1 MATFSLPNYIFG
13 SAHRQ
18 AEEECAL
25 AYKANGVYTGIT
37 HGELRTSVE
46 HFAKALAESGVHK
59 SEPVCLLAKNCPEW
73 VIADLGIMLAGGVSV
88 PIQTEFHEESMVHIL
103 GQTQASTLIVASEFL
118 IKILFIKDRLL
129 HVKRIIVFQPAHI
142 REVLDNGNSVP
153 VEHDFARLSE
163 EYHLQIEGFSEM
175 LMAGRDSL
183 CELYKRHFECDDPA
197 SIVYTSGTTGMPK
210 GVVLTHRNFISNI
223 QDVQDYVPVFQE
235 DVFLSILPL
244 SHVFERTGGCF
255 IPLSCGAAIYFADGP
270 KMLAQNFKEVQ
281 PTVFIGVPRIYE
293 KFYEAIQERVQ
304 SGFFLRK
311 WLFLKAFR
319 YLRNNHDLE
328 RNFMVAYRTP
338 LKRKIIDALVSR
350 KIRASFG
357 GRLRVA
363 IVGGA
368 KLSKRVSRFFHIF
381 GVNLL
386 EGYGLTETSP
396 IICCNRFDNAKL
408 GTVGLPL
415 RSVSVVLA
423 EDGEILVKGQNVM
436 KGYYQDERK
445 TREAFDSDGWF
456 QTGDIGRF
464 DASGFLTITGRKK
477 EIIITSGGKNIFPS
491 VLEHALVTGS
501 ELIAQAAVCGEG
513 KKFISAVIVPN
524 MRTVVRAAKSMGIP
538 RAVPHILLDYSLIR
552 ALFDEEIKHALAHC
566 ASYEQVKKFILVDE
580 QFTVENDLLTSTLKL
595 KRNNIFKHYQSEIEA
610 LYE

>member
-13 SAHRQ
+13 SAHWQ

-25 AYKANGVYTGIT
+25 AYKMNGAYVGIT

-46 HFAKALAESGVHK
+46 HCAKALGESGVHK
-59 SEPVCLLAKNCPEW
+59 GEPVCLLAKNCPEW

-88 PIQTEFHEESMVHIL
+88 PIQTEFHSASIVHIL
-103 GQTQASTLIVASEFL
+103 EQTRASTLILSSDFL
-118 IKILFIKDRLL
+118 IKILFIKEQLL
-129 HVKRIIVFQPAHI
+129 YLKRIIVFQHAHI

-163 EYHLQIEGFSEM
+163 EYGLSIQGFPEM
-175 LMAGRDSL
+175 LLAGRDSPR
-183 CELYKRHFECDDPA
+183 ELYKRHFGCDDPA
-197 SIVYTSGTTGMPK
+197 SIVYTSGTTGVPK
-210 GVVLTHRNFISNI
+210 GVVLTHRNFISNM
-223 QDVQDYVPVFQE
+223 QDVLSYVPIFKD

-244 SHVFERTGGCF
+244 SHVFERTSGCF
-255 IPLSCGAAIYFADGP
+255 IPLSCGAVIYFADGP
-270 KMLAQNFKEVQ
+270 KTLAQDFKEVK

-293 KFYEAIQERVQ
+293 KFYEAIQERVKN
-304 SGFFLRK
+304 GFFARK
-311 WLFLKAFR
+311 WLFLKAFQ

-338 LKRKIIDALVSR
+338 LKRKLIDALVSR

-357 GRLRVA
+357 GRLRIA

-368 KLSKRVSRFFHIF
+368 KLSTSVSRFFHIF

-396 IICCNRFDNAKL
+396 IICCNRFDHAKL

-415 RSVSVVLA
+415 RSVSLA
-423 EDGEILVKGQNVM
+423 LAQDGEILVKGPNVM
-436 KGYYQDERK
+436 KGYYADEEK
-445 TREAFDSDGWF
+445 TREAFERDGWF

-491 VLEHALVTGS
+491 AIEHALVARS
-501 ELIAQAAVCGEG
+501 ELITQAAVFGEG
-513 KKFISAVIVPN
+513 KKFISAVIVPTIH
-524 MRTVVRAAKSMGIP
+524 MVSRAAKSMGIP
-538 RAVPHILLDYSLIR
+538 RTVPHILLDYSPIR
-552 ALFDEEIKHALAHC
+552 ALFEEEIKHALAHF

-580 QFTVENDLLTSTLKL
+580 AFTVENDLLTSTLKL
-595 KRNNIFKHYQSEIEA
+595 KRNNIFKKYQNAIEA
-610 LYE
+610 LYK